1 MNKRQ
6 TPKHKQ
12 TATPELDPA
21 KLAQQKVLERQRKN
35 AARALLNKRRRKS
48 GQ

>member
-6 TPKHKQ
+6 TPKQ
-12 TATPELDPA
+12 TATPEADPA
-21 KLAQQKVLERQRKN
+21 KLAHHQILERQRKN

>member
-6 TPKHKQ
+6 TPMQKS
-12 TATPELDPA
+12 TPALDPA
-21 KLAQQKVLERQRKN
+21 KLAEQKVLERQRKN